1 MAQDNTPDAINS
13 IAKPVFAQSIVDLTP
28 DINFLL
34 KNVPFVAS
42 EKQLGRYYE
51 QPTILTEDQGFTY
64 ADEDDGIYDLNDS
77 IAMTIKSAIA
87 VGQQI
92 TGKSVV
98 SYKEAAVAVS
108 AGKIAYKSAIQVRM
122 ESLGNTAAKRMEI
135 AMIYGRAATGLGRS
149 VTGTTLSSTQFRF
162 VLPTSQWSDHIW
174 AVSQNAELVGYN
186 DTGTAINATP
196 VSVYDVDGV
205 NFYVKV
211 SGSTTAISAIDSGI
225 AAGINLFFRSAY
237 GKEMYGLDA
246 MANATGT
253 MFGIDT
259 SLYPLWRGN
268 VVATSGA
275 LTLAKLLKLIIPAL
289 VKGMSGECYALVNY
303 GTFANLAND
312 ESALVRY
319 GASLDDKNAERGAK
333 TITFRY
339 QKGLIKIISH
349 PVVKN
354 GEAFVVQAD
363 SLSRV
368 GATDLTFGRPGKE
381 GVVFTDLESK
391 NGFQFRVYA
400 DQAIFCSRLGV
411 ITKITGIVNA

>member
-28 DINFLL
+28 EINFLL

-108 AGKIAYKSAIQVRM
+108 AGKIAYKSSIQVRM

-174 AVSQNAELVGYN
+174 AVSQNAELIGYN

-205 NFYVKV
+205 NYYVKV
-211 SGSTTAISAIDSGI
+211 SGSTTAITAINSGI

-246 MANATGT
+246 MASATGT
-253 MFGIDT
+253 LFGIDT

-275 LTLAKLLKLIIPAL
+275 MTLAKLLKLIIPAL
-289 VKGMSGECYALVNY
+289 VKGMTGECYALVNY

-339 QKGLIKIISH
+339 QRGLIKIISH

-354 GEAFVVQAD
+354 GEMFVVQAD

-411 ITKITGIVNA
+411 ITKVTGIVNA